1 VSVRC
6 LFLCLWLC
14 ASAHAQGFAGLGAP
28 AKGFA
33 SPVRGDELSFP
44 ADHGAH
50 SEYRIE
56 WWYLTAN
63 LEDSEGRPYGAQW
76 TLFRTALTPGEGGG
90 WSDPQL
96 YMGHAALTSRTDHV
110 FAERLGRGGT
120 GQAGV
125 RTSPFGASIDDWSMK
140 SLAAAEADPL
150 SHLELFAAGP
160 AFSYRLTAKSD
171 RPLILHGDRGYS
183 LKSASGQASYYYSQ
197 PFYKVTGE
205 IELNGRRT
213 KVSGQAWLDR
223 EWSSQPLAAD
233 QTGWDWFSLHF
244 DNGEKLMGFSLRDS
258 ARGFSSGTWISREGR
273 GIPLSRNSLKAI
285 PLAYTRVEG
294 RRIPTRWRI
303 VLEARGIDV
312 TLRAINPNA
321 FMKTS
326 APYWEGPVTI
336 SGSHPG
342 QGYLEMTGYE

>member
-1 VSVRC
+1 M
-6 LFLCLWLC
+6 
-14 ASAHAQGFAGLGAP
+14 P

-33 SPVRGDELSFP
+33 SPRPGVELNFP
-44 ADHGAH
+44 DDHGAH
-50 SEYRIE
+50 REYRIE

-63 LEDSEGRPYGAQW
+63 LEDSQGRPLGAQW
-76 TLFRTALTPGEGGG
+76 TLFRTALAPGEGGG

-96 YMGHAALTSRTDHV
+96 YMGHAALTSSTDHV

-125 RTSPFGASIDDWSMK
+125 WVSPFHAFIDDWSMK
-140 SLAAAEADPL
+140 SLATSDADPL
-150 SHLELFAAGP
+150 SHLELFAAGSD
-160 AFSYRLTAKSD
+160 FSYRLTARAG

-197 PFYKVTGE
+197 PFYEVTGE
-205 IELNGRRT
+205 IELKGQRT
-213 KVSGQAWLDR
+213 RVSGQAWLDR

-244 DNGEKLMGFSLRDS
+244 DNGEKLMGFSVRDS
-258 ARGFSSGTWISREGR
+258 AKGFSSGTWISRDGR
-273 GIPLSRNSLKAI
+273 GIPLSRNSLKAF

-303 VLEARGIDV
+303 VLEERGVDV

-326 APYWEGPVTI
+326 APYWEGPVTF
-336 SGSHPG
+336 SGTHSG
-342 QGYLEMTGYE
+342 RGYLEMTGYE